1 MVGILIK
8 IARIWNSK
16 FKYNYLKNK
25 NLFLNFFFH
34 WWNLHKY
41 WNIFKERMIATA
53 NLFPKLQTVK
63 NLVRPLSKKR
73 RFRTHIDRQ
82 DVKASQILAKLPW
95 ERLYHVFSS
104 FSGKVIWKMSPLVL
118 CEILGESCNTL
129 TADWKYFVQDCVN
142 LPVRIQMQL
151 SKNQKLFLNFFSH
164 FLNLHQILNIL
175 QPTMI
180 TIATVFQKL
189 QTVKN
194 LLRSLSKKRRF
205 RTRFNIQHVKAS
217 QILVKSPWEHFCHVS
232 PSFSGNLI
240 KNMSPP
246 VLGDILVLFVNTLTS
261 HAKYP
266 VQDCDNLQLPLLMQL
281 SQKRKIFSEFF
292 VPFLESTSKLKYFK
306 KKEDCHI

>member
-1 MVGILIK
+1 
-8 IARIWNSK
+8 
-16 FKYNYLKNK
+16 
-25 NLFLNFFFH
+25 
-34 WWNLHKY
+34 
-41 WNIFKERMIATA
+41 MIATA

-205 RTRFNIQHVKAS
+205 RTRFNSQHVKAS
-217 QILVKSPWEHFCHVS
+217 QILVKSP
-232 PSFSGNLI
+232 
-240 KNMSPP
+240 
-246 VLGDILVLFVNTLTS
+246 
-261 HAKYP
+261 
-266 VQDCDNLQLPLLMQL
+266 
-281 SQKRKIFSEFF
+281 
-292 VPFLESTSKLKYFK
+292 
-306 KKEDCHI
+306 